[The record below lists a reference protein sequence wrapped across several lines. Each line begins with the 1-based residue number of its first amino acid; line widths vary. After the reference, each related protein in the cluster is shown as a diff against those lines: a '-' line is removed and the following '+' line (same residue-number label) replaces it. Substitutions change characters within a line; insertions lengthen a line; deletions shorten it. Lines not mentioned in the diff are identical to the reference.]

1 MASFTRS
8 IPAGGEGTI
17 SIKVYTKHYGGQHL
31 TKTASVY
38 TNDPANK
45 IIPLTITG
53 QVERVVS
60 VMPNHVRLSGTVG
73 MELKQVVR
81 IVPGEKYPFAITGVR
96 ANQGKDISF
105 DLEEISHNGR
115 PAYQLTVTNIRQT
128 PGTYIDFIYLKTDST
143 INPDIKIRVQGT
155 LVSPVL
161 PNQEPVL

>member
-17 SIKVYTKHYGGQHL
+17 SIKVYTKHYGDQRI

-38 TNDPANK
+38 TNDPSNK

-60 VMPNHVRLSGTVG
+60 VMPNQVRLSGTVG

-81 IVPGEKYPFAITGVR
+81 IVPGEKYPFAITEVR
-96 ANQGKDISF
+96 ANQGKEIAF
-105 DLEEISHNGR
+105 DLKEITHDGR
-115 PAYQLTVTNIRQT
+115 PAYQLTVTNTRKE
-128 PGTYIDFIYLKTDST
+128 PGTYIDFIYLKTDSQLVP
-143 INPDIKIRVQGT
+143 NLKVRVQGT